1 MQDIDLYPYDN
12 FYNNLIEQI
21 IIQDLDS
28 DITRFIMV
36 PCIYLNTEGLQVLND
51 GSAINKNILLNDA
64 ILGNDRYIERISTG
78 TSNHDFF
85 SQVGNGY
92 LLGTVE
98 AMQDD
103 DYNYGL

>member
-78 TSNHDFF
+78 TSSCVFNREHFLRSGGYYEEF
-85 SQVGNGY
+85 SGWV
-92 LLGTVE
+92 TKI
-98 AMQDD
+98 
-103 DYNYGL
+103 